1 MAFFVISRGKGICI
15 LRAIPGH
22 FLNHVQAT
30 AYYMNN
36 GTISFPGHHTDMHN
50 TTSLNQSQTPR
61 GKSTERQGGA
71 EASTART
78 RMHLSAASFTC
89 ENGNKNSRAFWSA
102 SGQKAYLD
110 GHEHAQKQ
118 TYLPNIAGSGRNH
131 SSQHL
136 HCHCIPV
143 SPGKVL
149 LLRLPVPRLCG
160 RGKILRG
167 VHRGFV
173 SNRQVDPEKGRFL
186 PASGYDTTIVLPNV
200 DPETKVLSRCCWPL
214 RLCRRWR
221 KRIFPSF
228 FSP

>member
-1 MAFFVISRGKGICI
+1 MVRIVRLWFCRNLALDAKGHSRFWSKQQNVGGLSCWPGVDPKMAFFFVISRGKGICI

-36 GTISFPGHHTDMHN
+36 ETISFPGHHTDMHN

-61 GKSTERQGGA
+61 GNSTERQGGA

-118 TYLPNIAGSGRNH
+118 TYLPSIAGSGRNH

-136 HCHCIPV
+136 HYHCIPV

-167 VHRGFV
+167 CT
-173 SNRQVDPEKGRFL
+173 E
-186 PASGYDTTIVLPNV
+186 
-200 DPETKVLSRCCWPL
+200 VLSQTG
-214 RLCRRWR
+214 
-221 KRIFPSF
+221 K
-228 FSP
+228 